1 VDEQNRRE
9 LLKLPLAAGALT
21 LAARADAQAQA
32 RSAGKQRKTIDE
44 FDSAN
49 IKLAHRVSI
58 RASDDDLLFL
68 KQIGLR
74 YIRAEIPL
82 DAKLEELAP
91 ARDRFA
97 KAGISIISCAH
108 YAHRSLNIGLARPG
122 PERDR
127 DIETCQAVVR
137 ELGRL
142 GVSILVLD
150 WHPGNVYTSQNV
162 DTPRGYKAREFS
174 VSDFQSRQ
182 EKQLFGREYPAEE
195 IWDGFVYWLK
205 AVLPVAEEANVKL
218 AMHPDD
224 PPVLK
229 KMNGIGRIFTNEECY
244 RRAEQ
249 VAGKSRH
256 WGVRLCVGTWAEG
269 GDQMGKSVLEM
280 IRDYGGRGKIFDM
293 DFRNVSSTL
302 PRFHETFPDEGYLN
316 LYQVMKA
323 LRQVRYSGPMVPDH
337 IPPLVGDTGV
347 GRGGLG
353 YCIGFM
359 RALLRAANEEV
370 G

>member
-97 KAGISIISCAH
+97 KAGISIISCALRTS
-108 YAHRSLNIGLARPG
+108 RSTSVARPG
-122 PERDR
+122 PGRDR

-137 ELGRL
+137 ELTRL

-174 VSDFQSRQ
+174 VSDFQSKQ

-244 RRAEQ
+244 RRAERWPARA
-249 VAGKSRH
+249 VTSARSLR
-256 WGVRLCVGTWAEG
+256 GTG
-269 GDQMGKSVLEM
+269 Q
-280 IRDYGGRGKIFDM
+280 
-293 DFRNVSSTL
+293 
-302 PRFHETFPDEGYLN
+302 
-316 LYQVMKA
+316 
-323 LRQVRYSGPMVPDH
+323 
-337 IPPLVGDTGV
+337 
-347 GRGGLG
+347 
-353 YCIGFM
+353 
-359 RALLRAANEEV
+359 RAAGWGRAFEKHSRRR
-370 G
+370 GTSL